1 VKTSS
6 LLLGGVLILT
16 IGHIGIRV
24 AQAFALGLS
33 WGDLLQ
39 TAVIPTVAILACL
52 VAFVA
57 WTSWRERRSEARAKS
72 LAGGTAVVSVEFDGA
87 SMSALLRATTER
99 PARPRR
105 LSHVV
110 ASAHGLS
117 IWNGSGESPA
127 QLLAA
132 PWLELAIGAE
142 RNQIHIRHET
152 GGRSELYKGRV
163 HVDLMRLAGDATE
176 AREAADLLVAAN
188 HPEDVGQR

>member
-33 WGDLLQ
+33 WGDVLQ

-72 LAGGTAVVSVEFDGA
+72 LAGGTSVVSVAFDAA
-87 SMSALLRATTER
+87 SMAALLRSTDER
-99 PARPRR
+99 PVTPRR

-110 ASAHGLS
+110 ANAHGLC
-117 IWNGSGESPA
+117 IWNGSGDSPA
-127 QLLAA
+127 KLFGA
-132 PWLELAIGAE
+132 PWSELEIGVE
-142 RNQIHIRHET
+142 HNQVHLRHET

-176 AREAADLLVAAN
+176 AREAAELLVAAN
-188 HPEDVGQR
+188 HPAGVGKR